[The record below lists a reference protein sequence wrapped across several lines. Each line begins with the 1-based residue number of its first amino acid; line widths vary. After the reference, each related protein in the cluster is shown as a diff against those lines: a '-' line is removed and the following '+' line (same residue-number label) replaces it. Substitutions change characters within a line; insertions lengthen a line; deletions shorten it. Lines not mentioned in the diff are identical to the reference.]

1 MMNFLY
7 RVLKQDPES
16 REGIITTT
24 SALGIIVNLVVAS
37 AKVIFGLI
45 AHSVAIVSEGVNNAG
60 DVLSSA
66 LTLVGTKLAGK
77 HPDEKHPFGYGRLE
91 YLTGLIVAVIIL
103 LSGYEVIK
111 SSIERIISGE
121 TPSMDWVSLIIVA
134 VTAVIKLALGT
145 YTQKMGKK
153 AESSTLEAVGVDCK
167 NDVLVSI
174 ATIVSALVFIL
185 FGWNIDAY
193 VGIIIGLL
201 IIKAAF
207 EIVSD
212 TVGDLLGKAGDE
224 ELANALYKKIRATDG
239 IIGAVDMMLHNYGP
253 DRYSGSVNIEIDHAM
268 SVGEMYQFVHQLQLD
283 IMHEYNVVMVFG
295 IYAVDNDNEEI
306 REVRKTIT
314 SFIRAQEFVKSY
326 HAVYLEN
333 GTDNLY
339 CDLIVDH
346 KLRDWDAMEEEFLSY
361 MKEKYPS
368 KNVILTLE
376 TEFV

>member
-1 MMNFLY
+1 MNFLY